1 MVPGR
6 GCAAIERKSLQ
17 EGIENDFLIEFEF
30 YKMKSSSNIA
40 ILLHS
45 RRVSRRVRSLSVPSI
60 REIEDTDDTKLV
72 YPNNLTTMNLY
83 YFLLAPTLCYEMQYP
98 RYVSTKRLCST
109 ILERSVSVST
119 TL

>member
-17 EGIENDFLIEFEF
+17 DGINNDFLIEVDFITT
-30 YKMKSSSNIA
+30 KSSSALI
-40 ILLHS
+40 ILVYS

-60 REIEDTDDTKLV
+60 REIEDTNDTKLV

-98 RYVSTKRLCST
+98 R
-109 ILERSVSVST
+109 
-119 TL
+119 